1 MSENSLPKTSPNQHY
16 LNASW
21 LLKLRWVAVVG
32 QVVTIFGS
40 IAFFKTQIPMSWAMA
55 VVILLTAL
63 SNLFLTFWFKRW
75 RKIDERMHANS
86 ENQNSVLPWDLILG
100 LILVMD
106 MLSLTTL
113 LFTTG
118 GPNNPFY
125 LFFFVNLSLCALML
139 NRRWAWAINVLT
151 VVCFAGLMFE
161 HYDIEQ
167 LDLGLDTIRSRQ
179 DVSLAH
185 VGILAAFATCS
196 SVIVYFMTRLTDE
209 LREQQQHVR
218 QAQTL
223 RANSDKI
230 EALGT
235 LAAGTA
241 HELATPLSTIA
252 IVARD
257 VEQAFEENPP
267 DFPGAEDVIED
278 VHLIR
283 SQLDRCR
290 AILDRMASHAGE
302 AIGEPI
308 QTVSVANFSNLL
320 LEGLRGQGRVQLIL
334 PAAAHTENLNI
345 PLIGL
350 SQAMRG
356 LVQNALDA
364 DRSDRSI
371 KVAVE
376 RLDKKWKW
384 EIRDQGTGMS
394 AQELSRVSEP
404 FYTTK
409 PPGEGMGLG
418 VFLAKNVIRRLGG
431 TVQFESASGEGTCVT
446 VCLPIKVD
454 PGELK

>member
-1 MSENSLPKTSPNQHY
+1 
-16 LNASW
+16 
-21 LLKLRWVAVVG
+21 
-32 QVVTIFGS
+32 
-40 IAFFKTQIPMSWAMA
+40 
-55 VVILLTAL
+55 
-63 SNLFLTFWFKRW
+63 
-75 RKIDERMHANS
+75 
-86 ENQNSVLPWDLILG
+86 VLPWDLILG

-151 VVCFAGLMFE
+151 IVCFAGLMFE
-161 HYDIEQ
+161 HYDIEH

-209 LREQQQHVR
+209 LREQQQRVR

-290 AILDRMASHAGE
+290 AILDRMASHSGE
-302 AIGEPI
+302 AIGELI
-308 QTVSVANFSNLL
+308 QSVSVAKFSNLL
-320 LEGLRGQGRVQLIL
+320 LEDLRGRGRVQLIL
-334 PAAAHTENLNI
+334 PDASHTENLNI

-364 DRSDRSI
+364 DRSDRSV
-371 KVAVE
+371 KVFIE
-376 RLDKKWKW
+376 RLDQKWQWK
-384 EIRDQGTGMS
+384 IRDQGPGMS
-394 AQELSRVSEP
+394 AEELSRVSEP

-409 PPGEGMGLG
+409 APGEGMGLG

-431 TVQFESASGEGTCVT
+431 TVEFESASGAGTCVT
-446 VCLPIKVD
+446 VCLPAKVTTS
-454 PGELK
+454 E